1 MERGSSDI
9 LIRVYDWP
17 MIVAR
22 IAALCASSAVFMGVV
37 LGQTPTATVEIQ
49 FTGHGAGFWGR
60 YAVCYGKSRIA
71 GRASPQ
77 IGESQRIEGIF
88 SGSNTRIRG
97 VLYAPGCALQT
108 MDISIKEARLY
119 KYSFRCDP
127 LPQTEIQGVTGPID
141 PLHRGHH
148 MKIEAEYAALWTAG
162 FLGYDDGTA
171 MEIPLAGDSAVDAQ
185 GHFRL
190 SIPDFAKDKVA
201 GSPNHAAEILIWARD
216 QDDGR
221 VFANLR
227 LLSGNNKLEPTRFG
241 GIPVDS
247 IGSSLLEFATCYADP
262 PAEYDKFGFTI
273 RSDLKNECAN

>member
-1 MERGSSDI
+1 
-9 LIRVYDWP
+9 

-22 IAALCASSAVFMGVV
+22 IAGLWVFSTVFVCALF
-37 LGQTPTATVEIQ
+37 GQTPTATVEIQ
-49 FTGHGAGFWGR
+49 FTGHGGGFWGR

-71 GRASPQ
+71 GGASPP
-77 IGESQRIEGIF
+77 IGETNRIEGIF
-88 SGSNTRIRG
+88 SGPKTRIRG

-108 MDISIKEARLY
+108 MDISVKESRLY
-119 KYSFRCDP
+119 QYAFRCDP
-127 LPQTEIQGVTGPID
+127 LPQTEIQGATGPVD

-148 MKIEAEYAALWTAG
+148 MKIEAEYAALWTAE
-162 FLGYDDGTA
+162 FLGYDDGTTS
-171 MEIPLAGDSAVDAQ
+171 EIPLAGDSAVDEQ

-201 GSPNHAAEILIWARD
+201 GSPNHAAEIRIWARD

-227 LLSGNNKLEPTRFG
+227 LLSGKNKLQPTRFG

-247 IGSSLLEFATCYADP
+247 IGSSLLEFTTCYADP
-262 PAEYDKFGFTI
+262 PAEHDRFGFTI
-273 RSDLKNECAN
+273 RSELKNDCAY